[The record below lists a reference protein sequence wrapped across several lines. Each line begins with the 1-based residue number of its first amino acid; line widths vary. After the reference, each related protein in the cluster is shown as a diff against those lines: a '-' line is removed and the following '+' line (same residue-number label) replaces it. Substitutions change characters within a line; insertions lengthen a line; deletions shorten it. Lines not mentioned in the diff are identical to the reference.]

1 MLSAKGRGV
10 VQLTAIFRSSFFMH
24 LMAFQDFNHS
34 LCSEVMFVM
43 TGLIHMG
50 HLQALGVPA
59 MMAGR
64 VVQRFGSKRHML
76 RAVATVCQHN
86 SPTLRDLN

>member
-1 MLSAKGRGV
+1 
-10 VQLTAIFRSSFFMH
+10 
-24 LMAFQDFNHS
+24 MAFQHFNHS

-64 VVQRFGSKRHML
+64 VVQRFGTKRHML
-76 RAVATVCQHN
+76 RASLPSVSTTAPHFET
-86 SPTLRDLN
+86 